1 MDKLKVLVVHCI
13 YQFKGG
19 EDSVMESE
27 VELLRAA
34 GHDVRVYLRHNKEA
48 DSLPAWRL
56 TADTIWST
64 QAAQE
69 IKALVDGWRPDVM
82 HVHNTVLRISPSV
95 YWAAQSMGIPVVQ
108 TLHNFRL
115 ACIGALFLRD
125 GQICEDCLGHL
136 PWRGVVRG
144 CYRQS
149 KAQSA
154 VLAASVTL
162 HRGLGTYRQRVDRYI
177 ALTDFGRSK
186 FIQAGLPAEKISV
199 KPNFVEW
206 REPSTAAT
214 RTGGMFV
221 GRLSEEKGIAVLL
234 KALKALETMPQPAQ
248 APPRPFAVLGTGPL
262 EQEAAQ
268 QLGANHLGF
277 QPADKVMAHMER
289 SLFMVLPSIC
299 YEGFPR
305 TIVEAFA
312 CGLPVIAS
320 RLGSMA
326 ELIEDHKTGLLFEP
340 GDSHDLARKLAW
352 AYEHPQEM
360 LAMGQQARQT
370 YEARFTPQR
379 NLAQL
384 LDIYRQAMVCAQ
396 TARG

>member
-1 MDKLKVLVVHCI
+1 MEKLKVLVVHCL

-34 GHDVRVYLRHNKEA
+34 GHDVRVYLRNNKEA
-48 DSLPAWRL
+48 NTLPAWRL
-56 TADTIWST
+56 AADAIWST
-64 QAAQE
+64 QASQE
-69 IKALVDGWRPDVM
+69 LKALIDLWRPDVM

-95 YWAAQSMGIPVVQ
+95 YWAAHAAGIPVVQ

-125 GQICEDCLGHL
+125 GQICEDCLGNL

-149 KAQSA
+149 IPQSA
-154 VLAASVTL
+154 VLAATVTL
-162 HRGLGTYRQRVDRYI
+162 HRGLGTYQQRVDRYI
-177 ALTDFGRSK
+177 TLTEFGRAK
-186 FIQAGLPAEKISV
+186 FVQSGLPADKISV

-206 REPSTAAT
+206 REPPPAIPRA
-214 RTGGMFV
+214 GGMFV
-221 GRLSEEKGIAVLL
+221 GRLSEEKGIDVLL
-234 KALKALETMPQPAQ
+234 KALKTLETMPQPSGAS
-248 APPRPFAVLGTGPL
+248 PRQFAVLGTGPL
-262 EQEAAQ
+262 ENEASQ
-268 QLGANHLGF
+268 QLGESHLGF
-277 QPADKVMAHMER
+277 QTVDKVMAHMER

-326 ELIEDHKTGLLFEP
+326 ELIEDHKTGLLFDP
-340 GDSHDLARKLAW
+340 GNSEDLAQKLAW
-352 AYEHPQEM
+352 AYAHPQEM
-360 LAMGQQARQT
+360 LAMGQQARQS
-370 YEARFTPQR
+370 YETHFTPQR
-379 NLAQL
+379 NLEQL
-384 LDIYRQAMVCAQ
+384 LDIYRQAMASGRL
-396 TARG
+396 ARG